1 MAAVTIPSVDRATTA
16 TMIVPIVAPTI
27 GTRSKIATI
36 RPSAIGYGTEV
47 AVRIDRRHTS
57 RPTTLIS
64 RLPLT

>member
-47 AVRIDRRHTS
+47 AVRMTAVTE
-57 RPTTLIS
+57 PATKLIR